1 MIESVQLQNF
11 ISHGDT
17 ALKLDN
23 GLTIFIGHNG
33 SGKSSVIDAITFALY
48 GQHNRKSNKNLVKR
62 GANSALVEVEMSV
75 RGRRFKI
82 VRALNSSGQL
92 VNARLVEYKQD
103 KEVDIVSG
111 ERKQF
116 AESVAE
122 EVSKVLG
129 LDYSKLSVAAVVQQG
144 ELNSIIQAQPKE
156 FKELINSLFGLDR
169 LDLAFDSMRE
179 VMQYFRTELRKKVGY
194 DDSEISS
201 VEEQLQKAR
210 KLYKETH
217 GVLIGLE
224 EEKKHLQ
231 NKISGLENSIK
242 EQEPLHVKLTE
253 LESTRMALLNYV
265 KKKKKEI
272 ESEISEGTELVN
284 NATKYLL
291 IVKDKHDVEE
301 KLEEVREALS
311 SIDEKSKSVSS
322 EIGRIEALIEV
333 GSKLQVI
340 DGKCPIC
347 KSPVT
352 KIESFLNVDH
362 LEDDLR
368 KKRDELENL
377 TKEKNSLRAKEKEYR
392 KEELEI
398 SNAESFLASNN
409 IRSVDDIKALEKEVL
424 ESKYTILSI
433 PSELDAM
440 QEVEKLAI
448 DDFSKDL
455 TMKILNLLKET
466 KNFDDTMYEQ
476 IKNECKELV
485 QRQLELEERIGECRV
500 KFEQAENESKEL
512 EIAINELEKAGT
524 FVKLLET
531 IRNSVYNRDGIVGMS
546 LRTWALK
553 TISKKASEYTA
564 MFNMSISRL
573 ELTEKARSISIE
585 CYGRSGAIDMES
597 LSGGEKVAI
606 ALALRLGIAYV
617 MGSGRLDF
625 VILDEPTTHLDEER
639 RRSLVRIITEA
650 FRSGLGPL
658 SQMILITHDSEI
670 FENAEVD
677 SIYKFSMTNEGT
689 MVTKL

>member
-82 VRALNSSGQL
+82 VRALNSAGQL

-103 KEVDIVSG
+103 REVDIVSG

-122 EVSKVLG
+122 EVSKILG

-194 DDSEISS
+194 DDSEISN
-201 VEEQLQKAR
+201 VEEQLQEAR
-210 KLYKETH
+210 KVCRETQS
-217 GVLIGLE
+217 VLIGLE
-224 EEKKHLQ
+224 EEKKYLQ

-272 ESEISEGTELVN
+272 ESEVSEGTELVN

-291 IVKDKHDVEE
+291 IVKDKHGLEE

-311 SIDEKSKSVSS
+311 SIDEKLENTSS

-347 KSPVT
+347 KSPVA

-362 LEDDLR
+362 LEDDL
-368 KKRDELENL
+368 KKKKKELENL
-377 TKEKNSLRAKEKEYR
+377 TEEKHSLRAKEKEYR
-392 KEELEI
+392 KKELEI
-398 SNAESFLASNN
+398 SNAESFLTSNN
-409 IRSVDDIKALEKEVL
+409 IRGVDDIKALEKEIL
-424 ESKYTILSI
+424 ESKYTLLSI
-433 PSELDAM
+433 PSELDTM

-455 TMKILNLLKET
+455 AMKILSLLKET
-466 KNFDDTMYEQ
+466 KNFDDAKYEQ
-476 IKNECKELV
+476 MKNERKELV
-485 QRQLELEERIGECRV
+485 GKQLELEERIGEYKA

-531 IRNSVYNRDGIVGMS
+531 IRNSVYNRDGTVGMS

-639 RRSLVRIITEA
+639 RKSLVRIITEA

-689 MVTKL
+689 LVTKL